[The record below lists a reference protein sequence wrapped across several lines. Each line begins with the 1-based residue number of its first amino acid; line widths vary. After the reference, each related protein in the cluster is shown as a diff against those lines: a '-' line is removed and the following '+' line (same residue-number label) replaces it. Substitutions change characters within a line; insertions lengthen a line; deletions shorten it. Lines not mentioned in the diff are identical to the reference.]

1 MRKSLFALLSVL
13 VVASML
19 LAACGGA
26 APAAA
31 PAPAEQAATEAT
43 AEAAAATEEATAEAT
58 EAAAEATTEAAPAEA
73 AAPSGDRVQI
83 RWFIGLGT
91 GADAKQIPIEE
102 EIVKKFNES
111 QDKIELVME
120 AVPNVSA
127 RDTLATQIASGN
139 GPDIIGPVGWD
150 GSNSFY
156 GQYLDLTPL
165 IEKSGFDTEG
175 LDPALI
181 DMYQTESGAQVGLPF
196 LVFPA
201 VSYYQKE
208 MFDEA
213 GLNYPPAKYGDKYV
227 MPDGSEVDWNW
238 QTVEEIAKILTVD
251 ANGNDATS
259 PDFDPTQI
267 VQYGFTFQWQT
278 DLRYIGS
285 YLGGASAL
293 AGEDGKTATVPDSWV
308 QAWEWWHNAMWGDTP
323 IAPSGPVLAAPEF
336 QPSGFA
342 SEKVALVVSPS
353 WYTCCIADAGETWE
367 LGVVPSNA
375 DGKVNSRMDADTFRI
390 LKDTKHPDEAFQV
403 LKYFLGDAAVE
414 LATTYGGMPARTS
427 QQQAFFDSKREQFPW
442 VENWDTIV
450 QGLAYPDVPSAEAY
464 MPNYNEAR
472 DRITKLETLI
482 QNEKDVDVAAEA
494 ATLQTDLQT
503 IFDKA
508 Q

>member
-1 MRKSLFALLSVL
+1 MRKGLFTLLSLLVL
-13 VVASML
+13 LSML
-19 LAACGGA
+19 VSACGGVAPAPA
-26 APAAA
+26 APAA
-31 PAPAEQAATEAT
+31 E
-43 AEAAAATEEATAEAT
+43 EAAA
-58 EAAAEATTEAAPAEA
+58 TEAAPAEAAPAEAAPADAA
-73 AAPSGDRVQI
+73 AAPSGDRVQV

-102 EIVKKFNES
+102 EIVKRFNES

-120 AVPNVSA
+120 VVPNVSA

-156 GQYLDLTPL
+156 GQYLDLAPL
-165 IEKSGFDTEG
+165 IEKYGFDTEG

-181 DMYQTESGAQVGLPF
+181 DMYQSESGAQVGLPF

-213 GLNYPPAKYGDKYV
+213 GLNYPPATYGEKYV
-227 MPDGSEVDWNW
+227 MPDGTEVDWNW
-238 QTVEEIAKILTVD
+238 ATVEEIAKILTVD

-259 PDFDPTQI
+259 ADFDPTQI
-267 VQYGFTFQWQT
+267 VQYGFSFQWQT

-285 YLGGASAL
+285 YLGGAGLL
-293 AGEDGKTATVPDSWV
+293 AGADGKTATIPDGWLDG
-308 QAWEWWHNAMWGDTP
+308 WKWWHNAMWGEKP
-323 IAPSGPVLAAPEF
+323 IAPSNPVLQAPEF

-342 SEKVALVVSPS
+342 SEKVAFSVSPS
-353 WYTCCIADAGETWE
+353 WYTCCIADAGETWD
-367 LGVVPSNA
+367 LGVVPANA
-375 DGKVNSRMDADTFRI
+375 DGTVNSRMDADTFRI
-390 LKDTKHPDEAFQV
+390 LKDTKHPDEAYQV
-403 LKYFLGDAAVE
+403 LAYFLGDAAVE

-427 QQQAFFDSKREQFPW
+427 QQQAFFDAKKEQFPF

-450 QGLAYPDVPSAEAY
+450 QGLAYPDSPSAEAY

-472 DRITKLETLI
+472 DRVTKLETLVM
-482 QNEKDVDVAAEA
+482 NEKTIDLDAEA
-494 ATLQTDLQT
+494 ASLLADLQA

-508 Q
+508 E